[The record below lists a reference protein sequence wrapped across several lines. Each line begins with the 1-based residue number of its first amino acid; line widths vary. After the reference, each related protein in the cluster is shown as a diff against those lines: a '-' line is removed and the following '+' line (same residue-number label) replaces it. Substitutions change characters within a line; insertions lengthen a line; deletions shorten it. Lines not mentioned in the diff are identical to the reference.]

1 LNKYIEKLES
11 DINSCTKKAK
21 EYVIN
26 KQQPSALV
34 YIKKKR
40 KLESLLHNKQG
51 ALSNLSE
58 IIISIES
65 TFTNKEIL
73 DAYTAGNQ
81 ILKVI
86 NKNLGLSAGA
96 IDDQVLNMI
105 ENLADLREIDI
116 ALKQGSDEITGTI
129 DENELEEE
137 LSTLLAEKPSFEYNN
152 SIPEKQHTVV
162 ENIEVV
168 FPTIPEVEISKSTT
182 STDKISTDKKRLI
195 CE

>member
-1 LNKYIEKLES
+1 
-11 DINSCTKKAK
+11 
-21 EYVIN
+21 
-26 KQQPSALV
+26 
-34 YIKKKR
+34 
-40 KLESLLHNKQG
+40 LHNKQG

-152 SIPEKQHTVV
+152 SIPEKTAYSSRKYRSC
-162 ENIEVV
+162 
-168 FPTIPEVEISKSTT
+168 ISYNSRGR
-182 STDKISTDKKRLI
+182 DFKIYNFNR
-195 CE
+195 